1 MEKNMLTVAF
11 PLQGIYI
18 SPNTPGTKVPSHGTA
33 GFGEEYAIDFVMI
46 RESDKLKKPY
56 RKSFF
61 EYVFKGLDLNDFY
74 GWGQTIYSP
83 VNGEII
89 ETENSIVE
97 RNPVNIFNDYRNS
110 MRVTKDYLDHGASSI
125 TITGNCVVIK
135 IDENVYALLAHLK
148 KGSVKVRVGQNVA
161 EHDEI
166 GQLGHSG
173 NSTMPHLH
181 MQFMNSRDYKIA
193 KGIPFVFK
201 SYEIKD
207 TNKWVFVY
215 NKVPKVDDIIRYEI
229 RK

>member
-1 MEKNMLTVAF
+1 M
-11 PLQGIYI
+11 
-18 SPNTPGTKVPSHGTA
+18 
-33 GFGEEYAIDFVMI
+33 
-46 RESDKLKKPY
+46 
-56 RKSFF
+56 
-61 EYVFKGLDLNDFY
+61 
-74 GWGQTIYSP
+74 
-83 VNGEII
+83 
-89 ETENSIVE
+89 
-97 RNPVNIFNDYRNS
+97 
-110 MRVTKDYLDHGASSI
+110 
-125 TITGNCVVIK
+125 K